1 MISDK
6 MIKVVITIISYNSGK
21 KIVDCLNS
29 LRQADF
35 SGIDYKLVMVDNA
48 SSDDSVSIIRNNFAE
63 VEVIINENNLG
74 FAGANNQGYEFAL
87 NWGADYLF
95 LLNDDTIVD
104 KDFLQSALL
113 SAQGDERIGA
123 VQSKL
128 LLWPEKDLINSY
140 GNQLTF
146 YGLAYCGDY
155 RQSNRDGQPKD
166 LAYPSGASVLLKMSA
181 LRKSGLFD
189 DDFFMYHEDVDLGW
203 RLRLAGYRVILEP
216 KSIVYHK
223 YQFTKSNY
231 KYFYAERN
239 RLIVLLTNYQLKT
252 LLLLFPIL
260 VLIEFF
266 LLLVAYQGGWLKEK
280 FLGYKWLLDNNL
292 KLVERRRY
300 VNSLRQTTDQE
311 IVSLLSSQVD
321 FSELP
326 NNLLTRSG
334 NYCLYRLW
342 LFLRF
347 LIVW

>member
-1 MISDK
+1 
-6 MIKVVITIISYNSGK
+6 MIKVVITIVSYNSAK
-21 KIVDCLNS
+21 KIIDCLNS

-35 SGIDYKLVMVDNA
+35 SGIDYKLVIVDNA
-48 SSDDSVSIIRNNFAE
+48 SSDDTLDVIRNNFTDAE
-63 VEVIINENNLG
+63 LILNDENLG
-74 FAGANNQGYEFAL
+74 FAGANNQGYQFAL

-95 LLNDDTIVD
+95 LLNDDTIVA

-113 SAQGDERIGA
+113 SAQSDARIGA

-155 RQSNRDGQPKD
+155 RQPNRDGQPKD
-166 LAYPSGASVLLKMSA
+166 LAYPSGASVLLRISA
-181 LRKSGLFD
+181 LKKSGLFD

-203 RLRLAGYRVILEP
+203 RLRLAGYRIILES
-216 KSIVYHK
+216 KSSVYHK

-252 LLLLFPIL
+252 LLLLFPVL

-280 FLGYKWLLDNNL
+280 FLGYQWLFDNSS
-292 KLVERRRY
+292 KLFERRCYIDSIR
-300 VNSLRQTTDQE
+300 VMTDQD
-311 IVSLLSSQVD
+311 IVSLFSAKVD

-326 NNLLTRSG
+326 HIFLTRLA
-334 NYCLYRLW
+334 NYWLQRVW

>member
-1 MISDK
+1 
-6 MIKVVITIISYNSGK
+6 MIKVVITIVSYNSAK
-21 KIVDCLNS
+21 KIIDCLNS

-35 SGIDYKLVMVDNA
+35 SGIDYKLVIVDNA
-48 SSDDSVSIIRNNFAE
+48 SSDDTFDVIRNNFTDAE
-63 VEVIINENNLG
+63 LILNDENLG
-74 FAGANNQGYEFAL
+74 FAGANNQGYQFAL

-95 LLNDDTIVD
+95 LLNDDTIVA

-113 SAQGDERIGA
+113 SAQSDARIGA

-155 RQSNRDGQPKD
+155 RQPNRDGQPKD
-166 LAYPSGASVLLKMSA
+166 LAYPSGASVLLRMSA
-181 LRKSGLFD
+181 LKKSGLFD

-203 RLRLAGYRVILEP
+203 RLRLAGYRIILEP
-216 KSIVYHK
+216 KSSVYHK

-252 LLLLFPIL
+252 LLLLFPVL

-280 FLGYKWLLDNNL
+280 FLGYQWLFDNSS
-292 KLVERRRY
+292 KLFERRRY
-300 VNSLRQTTDQE
+300 IDSIRVMTDQD
-311 IVSLLSSQVD
+311 IVSLFSAKVD

-326 NNLLTRSG
+326 HIFLTRLA
-334 NYCLYRLW
+334 NYWLQCVW